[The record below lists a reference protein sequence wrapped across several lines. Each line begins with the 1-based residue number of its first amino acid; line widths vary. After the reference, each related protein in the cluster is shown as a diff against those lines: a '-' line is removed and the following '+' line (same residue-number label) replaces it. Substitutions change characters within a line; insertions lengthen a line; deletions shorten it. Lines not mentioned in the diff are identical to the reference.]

1 MREIMQIM
9 LTTTN
14 DVKEV
19 VNRATTCPYQ
29 IDLCRGRYVVDAK
42 SLMGIFSLDLTQP
55 LTVKVPLNV
64 NESVALNLF
73 DKWEV

>member
-1 MREIMQIM
+1 MREIMRIM
-9 LTTTN
+9 LMTTN
-14 DVKEV
+14 DVKEI

-55 LTVKVPLNV
+55 LSVKIPINV
-64 NESVALNLF
+64 NEGIVLDLF
-73 DKWEV
+73 KNWEV